1 MNILVA
7 GGAGFIGSHL
17 IDFLLEAGHNVVC
30 VDNLCLGSKSMI
42 AGHFHNENFCF
53 YETDICDELKMNEIF
68 EMHNFERVYHL
79 AANSDIQKGGK
90 DPSIDIH
97 NTFQTTLSILNA
109 MSRYQ
114 VKELLFASTSAVYGN
129 KTELLNEETGD
140 LRPISYYGGAKLASE
155 AFIYSFSAMND
166 MRVNI
171 IRFPNVVGPRLT
183 HGVIFDFIAKLKSN
197 PKELVILGDGQ
208 QEKPYLYVL
217 DLIEAILLMK
227 YESGVGIF
235 NVGVE
240 TATTVKRIADIVCE
254 EMGLQG
260 VIYRY
265 TGGSIGWKGD
275 VAKFQYDLS
284 KIHKF
289 GWSSKHASDD
299 AIRLAA
305 RSVL

>member
-1 MNILVA
+1 
-7 GGAGFIGSHL
+7 
-17 IDFLLEAGHNVVC
+17 
-30 VDNLCLGSKSMI
+30 
-42 AGHFHNENFCF
+42 
-53 YETDICDELKMNEIF
+53 
-68 EMHNFERVYHL
+68 
-79 AANSDIQKGGK
+79 
-90 DPSIDIH
+90 
-97 NTFQTTLSILNA
+97 
-109 MSRYQ
+109 
-114 VKELLFASTSAVYGN
+114 
-129 KTELLNEETGD
+129 
-140 LRPISYYGGAKLASE
+140 
-155 AFIYSFSAMND
+155 MND
-166 MRVNI
+166 MKVNI

-217 DLIEAILLMK
+217 DLIEAILMMK
-227 YESGVGIF
+227 YESKIQIF

-240 TATTVKRIADIVCE
+240 TTTTVKRIADIVCE

-275 VAKFQYDLS
+275 VAKFQYELS
-284 KIHKF
+284 KIHEF
-289 GWSSKHASDD
+289 GWYSKHTSDD